1 VEVLEVREA
10 VIAARLARLETQA
23 GHPVAA
29 HELVAA
35 AALLRGKQDEPACPR
50 GRRLGGSGM
59 TLGA

>member
-1 VEVLEVREA
+1 MREA
-10 VIAARLARLETQA
+10 VVAARLTGLEAQP
-23 GHPVAA
+23 GEPVAA
-29 HELVAA
+29 HELVPP